1 MSRTYK
7 DTKQFKQKF
16 PMTRKWLR
24 HIVHSDWYEWSV
36 LGKQL
41 GRKEQLDKD
50 LKQGLQEYKEE
61 HQ

>member
-1 MSRTYK
+1 MV
-7 DTKQFKQKF
+7 
-16 PMTRKWLR
+16 P
-24 HIVHSDWYEWSV
+24 IDWYEWSI

-50 LKQGLQEYKEE
+50 LKQGIQEYKEE

>member
-7 DTKQFKQKF
+7 DTKKFKDKYPRTWKWVRYVA
-16 PMTRKWLR
+16 PM
-24 HIVHSDWYEWSV
+24 DWYEWSI